1 MVNEKTLDI
10 VSREMKTK
18 IKATKSYNFR
28 LQESLKQ
35 CKGF

>member
-18 IKATKSYNFR
+18 IKTVMR
-28 LQESLKQ
+28 LLTLNRLAKNTRYW
-35 CKGF
+35 